1 MIAGRYVIGR
11 PPRVANTD
19 ANAQLE
25 SMLGGNFAIVHGE
38 PPPYIRRTWRRYAYT
53 FGRQTV
59 NVESIPPPV
68 TREFAPMTCYIGVQV
83 INAPAVKKTSS
94 ILELGRMGRDR
105 GGIIKWYRPKT
116 TRSMKSE
123 ECRIYRFGNKTKAM
137 YYPKNQ
143 TLVMA
148 WMGYGYR
155 TYAAVEVIM
164 DRIRGEFNPVGIDTL
179 PPQEI
184 PHITLTIGADPE
196 FEILDAHGVVIHPN
210 AALYPNRSVSAIGI
224 DGAGSQL
231 ELRPTAGTIE
241 TVVGSIT
248 TLMKAVKHRLSTI
261 GDKYPLGGHIHIGY
275 GFRYRPPEELLWLLD
290 QYLGMPTC
298 ELSGTA
304 RGYYKG
310 MGNIEDKPH
319 GFEYRT
325 PPAAI
330 FESPRFTELSM
341 KIALNV
347 CERYA
352 NCESFFVRQY
362 GVAKDEYVNY
372 GVLTGMEYDEWE
384 RLLTSYP
391 WHDKQHDC
399 RLNWALP
406 DQLSEPHERIKTPD
420 ELREERRVAEEMR
433 VAEQRRQQERTA
445 TQAAQDARRMVSR
458 EEQQRRD
465 NDMLAAQTLDHAGI
479 VFGDDWAPE
488 ALVFFRDEIRMLTES
503 DIQLFGLAENRG
515 DVTYGYSVDGY
526 NRLVNAENSTWTGR
540 CGVPWRVRMNQAGY
554 AEMREHVAAICA
566 EREGAIAEN
575 NRYAAEIAEN
585 VQDTGLFAGVQAQAE
600 DYQAFIAPEIPASSI
615 WSPTRIQRWQAAM
628 RNAREAYRT
637 DSCHMDNMV
646 DALITLRRELRY
658 SSIDRAEIERRIME

>member
-1 MIAGRYVIGR
+1 
-11 PPRVANTD
+11 
-19 ANAQLE
+19 
-25 SMLGGNFAIVHGE
+25 
-38 PPPYIRRTWRRYAYT
+38 
-53 FGRQTV
+53 
-59 NVESIPPPV
+59 
-68 TREFAPMTCYIGVQV
+68 
-83 INAPAVKKTSS
+83 
-94 ILELGRMGRDR
+94 
-105 GGIIKWYRPKT
+105 
-116 TRSMKSE
+116 
-123 ECRIYRFGNKTKAM
+123 
-137 YYPKNQ
+137 
-143 TLVMA
+143 
-148 WMGYGYR
+148 
-155 TYAAVEVIM
+155 
-164 DRIRGEFNPVGIDTL
+164 
-179 PPQEI
+179 
-184 PHITLTIGADPE
+184 
-196 FEILDAHGVVIHPN
+196 
-210 AALYPNRSVSAIGI
+210 
-224 DGAGSQL
+224 
-231 ELRPTAGTIE
+231 
-241 TVVGSIT
+241 
-248 TLMKAVKHRLSTI
+248 
-261 GDKYPLGGHIHIGY
+261 
-275 GFRYRPPEELLWLLD
+275 
-290 QYLGMPTC
+290 
-298 ELSGTA
+298 
-304 RGYYKG
+304 
-310 MGNIEDKPH
+310 
-319 GFEYRT
+319 
-325 PPAAI
+325 
-330 FESPRFTELSM
+330 
-341 KIALNV
+341 
-347 CERYA
+347 
-352 NCESFFVRQY
+352 
-362 GVAKDEYVNY
+362 
-372 GVLTGMEYDEWE
+372 
-384 RLLTSYP
+384 
-391 WHDKQHDC
+391 
-399 RLNWALP
+399 
-406 DQLSEPHERIKTPD
+406 
-420 ELREERRVAEEMR
+420 VAEEMR